1 MLIDRNILSPL
12 VKVSPL
18 CVVMKE
24 FDTLTR
30 VPNTFLKMQTVQ
42 ALI

>member
-1 MLIDRNILSPL
+1 MLIDGNILSRL

-30 VPNTFLKMQTVQ
+30 VSNTFPRMQTVQ